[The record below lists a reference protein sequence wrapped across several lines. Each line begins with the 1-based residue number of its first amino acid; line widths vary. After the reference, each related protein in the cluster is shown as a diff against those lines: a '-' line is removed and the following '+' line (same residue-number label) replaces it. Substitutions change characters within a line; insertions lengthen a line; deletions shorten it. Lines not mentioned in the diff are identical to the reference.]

1 MENKEVNKTT
11 VPPLPPKNGNNT
23 EKKSNNNNKLM
34 MVLIVL
40 LLGFCGF
47 LIWQNLELKKALE
60 QETNT
65 VAEVTDERN
74 QIQLEL
80 EEMLQ
85 KYEDLETDNQELS
98 TELAAEKAKIE
109 ELIKKAKGKDWTI
122 YQLKKETETL
132 RKIMKGYVV
141 QIDSLNQL
149 NNQLT
154 SENKEVKN
162 QLSNEQKKAQELS
175 DKNEDLTTLVTVAS
189 HLKTLNLKSYGIK
202 VKNDNT
208 GKEIDRAKKV
218 DKIRTSFIVQKNTIT
233 VPGKKWIY
241 VRILTPDGRVLS
253 EKTDDSNKFD
263 FNGVRGLY
271 SAKKQ
276 IDYQNEEMQITI
288 DWVKIDDFPVG
299 EYNVEVYADGV
310 DIGKTK
316 FTLK

>member
-11 VPPLPPKNGNNT
+11 VPPLPPRNGNTN
-23 EKKSNNNNKLM
+23 EKKNNTNKLM
-34 MVLIVL
+34 LVLIVL

-60 QETNT
+60 QESNT
-65 VAEVTDERN
+65 VVEVTDERN

-98 TELAAEKAKIE
+98 AELAAEKAKIE

-132 RKIMKGYVV
+132 RKIMKGFVV

-162 QLSNEQKKAQELS
+162 QLSNEQKKAKELS
-175 DKNEDLTTLVTVAS
+175 EKNEDLTTLVTVAS
-189 HLKTLNLKSYGIK
+189 HLKTLNLSAYGIK

-208 GKEIDRAKKV
+208 GKEMDRAKKV
-218 DKIRTSFIVQKNTIT
+218 DKIRTTFTIQKNTIT

-276 IDYQNEEMQITI
+276 IDYQNEEMQVTI
-288 DWVKIDDFPVG
+288 DWVKMDEFPVG
-299 EYNVEVYADGV
+299 EYNVEIYADGV

>member
-1 MENKEVNKTT
+1 MESKETNKAVVQDKPTGNK
-11 VPPLPPKNGNNT
+11 
-23 EKKSNNNNKLM
+23 NNKFM
-34 MVLIVL
+34 MVIIIL
-40 LLGFCGF
+40 LLGFCGY
-47 LIWQNLELKKALE
+47 LIWQNLELKKAIDKGE
-60 QETNT
+60 IAYT
-65 VAEVTDERN
+65 EVSTERD
-74 QIQLEL
+74 QVQAEL
-80 EEMLQ
+80 EEMLK

-109 ELIKKAKGKDWTI
+109 ELIKKAKGKDWSI

-149 NNQLT
+149 NNKLT
-154 SENKEVKN
+154 DENKTVKN
-162 QLSNEQKKAQELS
+162 QLSNEQKKAQELTE
-175 DKNEDLTTLVTVAS
+175 KNEDLNTLVTVAS
-189 HLKTLNLKSYGIK
+189 HLKTLGLKSYGVK

-208 GKEIDRAKKV
+208 GKEMDRAKKV
-218 DKIRTSFIVQKNTIT
+218 NKIRTSFTVQKNTIT
-233 VPGKKWIY
+233 KPGKKWIY

-271 SAKKQ
+271 SSKKE
-276 IDYQNEEMQITI
+276 IDYKNEDMQVTI
-288 DWVKIDDFPVG
+288 DWVKIDEFPVG

>member
-1 MENKEVNKTT
+1 MESKETNKAVVKDKPAGNK
-11 VPPLPPKNGNNT
+11 
-23 EKKSNNNNKLM
+23 NNKFM
-34 MVLIVL
+34 MVIIIL
-40 LLGFCGF
+40 LLGFCGY
-47 LIWQNLELKKALE
+47 LIWQNLELKKAIDKGE
-60 QETNT
+60 IAYT
-65 VAEVTDERN
+65 EVSTERD
-74 QIQLEL
+74 QVQAEL
-80 EEMLQ
+80 EEMLK

-98 TELAAEKAKIE
+98 AELAAEKAKIE
-109 ELIKKAKGKDWTI
+109 ELIKKAKGKDWSI

-149 NNQLT
+149 NNKLT
-154 SENKEVKN
+154 DENKTVKN
-162 QLSNEQKKAQELS
+162 QLSNEQKKAQELTE
-175 DKNEDLTTLVTVAS
+175 KNENLNTLVTVAS
-189 HLKTLNLKSYGIK
+189 HLKTLNLTSYGVK

-208 GKEIDRAKKV
+208 GKEMDRAKKV
-218 DKIRTSFIVQKNTIT
+218 DKIRTSFTVQKNTIT
-233 VPGKKWIY
+233 KPGKKIIY

-271 SAKKQ
+271 SSKKE
-276 IDYQNEEMQITI
+276 IDYKNEDMQVTI
-288 DWVKIDDFPVG
+288 DWVKIDEFPVG